1 MIARISDKPYR
12 TIEPSRKWVAID
24 FKEFYRSHELL
35 VLLTLR
41 DVKLR
46 YKQTALGVIWAVLQP
61 LLTMI
66 IFTVLFGRVAKIP
79 SDGAP
84 YAIFAYS
91 GLLPWTYFA
100 NGITNSSNAL
110 VNNANL
116 ISKVYFSRLV
126 MPTAAVLSGLID
138 LGISFA
144 LLFVL
149 FVYYRVAPT
158 WNLLALP
165 VLILFATL
173 LALSIGLF
181 FSALNVKYRDVRHAL
196 PFVVQ
201 LGMFVTPIIYPLSMI
216 PHRWRWLVN
225 LNPMSAV
232 VEGFRSA
239 LLGTPFNWLL
249 LLQGGVIT
257 LLLLAAG
264 AFYFRG
270 MEKNFADVI

>member
-1 MIARISDKPYR
+1 M
-12 TIEPSRKWVAID
+12 
-24 FKEFYRSHELL
+24 
-35 VLLTLR
+35 LTLR

-138 LGISFA
+138 LGISFV

-165 VLILFATL
+165 LLILFATL

-181 FSALNVKYRDVRHAL
+181 FSAMNVKYRDVRHAL

-201 LGMFVTPIIYPLSMI
+201 LGMFITPIIYPLSMI

-239 LLGTPFNWLL
+239 LLGTPFNWWL
-249 LLQGGVIT
+249 LLQGGAIT

-264 AFYFRG
+264 AFYFRR

>member
-1 MIARISDKPYR
+1 MIARISDTPYR
-12 TIEPSRKWVAID
+12 TIEPTPKWVAID
-24 FKEFYRSHELL
+24 FKEFCRSHELL
-35 VLLTLR
+35 FLLTLR

-46 YKQTALGVIWAVLQP
+46 YKQTALGVMWAVLQP
-61 LLTMI
+61 VLTMI
-66 IFTVLFGRVAKIP
+66 IFTVLFGKVAKIP

-126 MPTAAVLSGLID
+126 MPTAAVLSGLVD
-138 LGISFA
+138 LGISLV

-149 FVYYRVAPT
+149 FGYYRVVPT
-158 WNLLALP
+158 WNILALP
-165 VLILFATL
+165 FLILFATL
-173 LALSIGLF
+173 LALAVGLF

-216 PHRWRWLVN
+216 PHRWRWLVD

-239 LLGTPFNWLL
+239 LLGVPFEWWS
-249 LLQGGVIT
+249 LLQGSIVT

-264 AFYFRG
+264 AFYFRR
-270 MEKNFADVI
+270 MEKDFADVI